1 LNKNYFAHQREKNDV
16 KVSRGEYTDWRII
29 LSAEIG
35 KTSFNQEVTLNGYCA
50 FLDFWVAWLL
60 LQPGFFLPIPIAI
73 GISGSKVTFKEELK
87 KMVL

>member
-1 LNKNYFAHQREKNDV
+1 VIKNDV
-16 KVSRGEYTDWRII
+16 KVLRGEYTDWRII
-29 LSAEIG
+29 PSAEIG

-60 LQPGFFLPIPIAI
+60 LQPGFFLR
-73 GISGSKVTFKEELK
+73 SKVTFKEELK